1 MHVCKEGIQFRKQ
14 EISFFLREDK
24 SLKNSNDGQNYG
36 MSQIVTTEEGEIK
49 HHLSSI
55 SPTNSD
61 FLDKDYRKRGIIA
74 CFEI

>member
-1 MHVCKEGIQFRKQ
+1 MHVCKEGIKFRKQ

-49 HHLSSI
+49 YHLSSI

-61 FLDKDYRKRGIIA
+61 FLDKDYRKRGMYH
-74 CFEI
+74 CML